1 LEFLYNANYN
11 ISFKKKKKKKTFKTR
26 SLYCDEKQK
35 LAKAKEKEYDIF
47 VSDSVFIRIMY
58 KVSRIAQSM

>member
-1 LEFLYNANYN
+1 LALLENANDK
-11 ISFKKKKKKKTFKTR
+11 ISCQKKKKKKTIKTR
-26 SLYCDEKQK
+26 TLYCDEKQK